1 MDEIVKAVS
10 DLSPIDFREHPIWS
24 WYENIEDESLVTPV
38 EEGYLLSEDYDEYDP
53 LFILSE
59 FTLCDGTKLEGEI
72 AIMLDVRKV
81 YMISFFKKND
91 IFTFSLHP
99 TLKKFDTPEKITN
112 WLQKPIEDIFPIEY
126 TTLYHFNDG
135 EAIAGEISL
144 EHT

>member
-1 MDEIVKAVS
+1 MGEIVKAVS
-10 DLSPIDFREHPIWS
+10 DLKPNDFREHSIWS

-72 AIMLDVRKV
+72 AVMLDVRKV
-81 YMISFFKKND
+81 YMISFFKGNE

-99 TLKKFDTPEKITN
+99 ALKRFDTPERISN
-112 WLQKPIEDIFPIEY
+112 WLQRSIEDIFPIEY
-126 TTLYHFNDG
+126 TTSYYFNDG
-135 EAIAGEISL
+135 GAIAGKIPL
-144 EHT
+144 EPI